1 MYIYVWCIISIR
13 SVHELYIR
21 HGSDK
26 TQQKHKNKQNKQTH
40 KNNSKNKQTQKTKTQ
55 NGILD
60 FWIWDFGFGD
70 FGFLDLWMF
79 VCFLLLLLL
88 LSCVFV
94 VCCVV
99 LFVYIYIYLYIY
111 IYVRRSKETYD
122 HMLSKYMTFKFR
134 RGFGQI
140 HVVVLLFV
148 VFVFFCPSIFTS
160 LRRITHLGMSTS
172 LLRVTQY

>member
-1 MYIYVWCIISIR
+1 MQQVYIYVWCIISIR

-40 KNNSKNKQTQKTKTQ
+40 THTAKTNKHKKQKHKMGFWIFGFGILDF
-55 NGILD
+55 GILD
-60 FWIWDFGFGD
+60 FWICGC
-70 FGFLDLWMF
+70 L
-79 VCFLLLLLL
+79 
-88 LSCVFV
+88 CVF
-94 VCCVV
+94 CCCCCCCLVFLFVVV
-99 LFVYIYIYLYIY
+99 LCCLFFLYIY
-111 IYVRRSKETYD
+111 IYVRRYKETYD

-160 LRRITHLGMSTS
+160 LLRITHLGMSTS